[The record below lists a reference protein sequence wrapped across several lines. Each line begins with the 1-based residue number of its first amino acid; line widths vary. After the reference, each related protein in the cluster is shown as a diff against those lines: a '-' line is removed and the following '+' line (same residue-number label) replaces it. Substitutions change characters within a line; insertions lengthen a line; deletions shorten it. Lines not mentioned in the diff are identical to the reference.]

1 MQACGYK
8 PLAVGLPTGQF
19 LLGAVDMQHIF
30 PKLFANIIIQRDA
43 EKLWMLTRGFLEVHI
58 PVSGTAPPVGGL
70 RSV

>member
-8 PLAVGLPTGQF
+8 LLAVGLPTGQF
-19 LLGAVDMQHIF
+19 LLVAEDMQRIF

-43 EKLWMLTRGFLEVHI
+43 DKLWMLTRGFLEVHI
-58 PVSGTAPPVGGL
+58 PVSGTAPPVGGF